1 LRKAGQQKPF
11 AITQEEDTSLVPI
24 IESDSNEDKVVT
36 TEEELQGFLIIKSIL
51 WSSVDIQKV
60 IARDTKSYF
69 GILYDDNNRKKIAN
83 LYFNSKSIK
92 RIGIFTEGKIETKF
106 DISSLDDIYKHSDLL
121 IAAAKQYQ

>member
-1 LRKAGQQKPF
+1 MRKAGQQKPF